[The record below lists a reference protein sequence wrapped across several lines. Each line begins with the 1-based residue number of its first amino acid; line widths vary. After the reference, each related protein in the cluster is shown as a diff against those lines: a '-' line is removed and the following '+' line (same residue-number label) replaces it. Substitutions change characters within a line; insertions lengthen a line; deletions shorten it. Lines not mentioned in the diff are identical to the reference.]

1 MKISNVTSEFLRK
14 AYKLDEGMSFSV
26 ETIEAKQLLCAKRL
40 DIIAKVQ
47 YLKLKDI
54 AHDYAQSLYL
64 EHIRVMTKD
73 SFIEAGS
80 HKEKAQDF
88 IDAFNALYDDMKH
101 NGYRE
106 DLLPVPVDK
115 NGVIMD
121 GAHRVACAIVLNI
134 PIKIV
139 KLPVEAIYDLYD
151 YLYFE
156 DRLMNERYLDNLIL
170 EYIKTQDN
178 IGCINIWPSAVGR
191 DEEIQKI
198 LKKNFEII
206 YYKEVHFNENGAFQY
221 LAQIYKE
228 YSWAQ
233 NNGDGFSGVYRK
245 LLPCFPNFNP
255 VRVYFI
261 SSRDYTLVT
270 SVKEEL
276 RKLFGLEKHSMH
288 ATDNYQETLEM
299 SEILLS
305 DNTIQFLNQS
315 NPLKFNTTIP
325 LLSEANKYDLSKT
338 IFTGSIVLALY
349 GIREAND
356 LDYLT
361 LDDDPNSHNYLLK
374 YYFSSV
380 EELLNNP
387 EKSFT
392 YFGLRFLT
400 LNEIIKFKKNR
411 NESKDEDDVR
421 LIQLIVSNSNKTNYK
436 VKMIQT
442 KRRVIAKTQGVIL
455 KVAHKTGTY
464 DLLRTIYKKMKGGH

>member
-1 MKISNVTSEFLRK
+1 
-14 AYKLDEGMSFSV
+14 
-26 ETIEAKQLLCAKRL
+26 
-40 DIIAKVQ
+40 
-47 YLKLKDI
+47 
-54 AHDYAQSLYL
+54 
-64 EHIRVMTKD
+64 
-73 SFIEAGS
+73 
-80 HKEKAQDF
+80 
-88 IDAFNALYDDMKH
+88 
-101 NGYRE
+101 
-106 DLLPVPVDK
+106 
-115 NGVIMD
+115 
-121 GAHRVACAIVLNI
+121 
-134 PIKIV
+134 
-139 KLPVEAIYDLYD
+139 
-151 YLYFE
+151 
-156 DRLMNERYLDNLIL
+156 
-170 EYIKTQDN
+170 
-178 IGCINIWPSAVGR
+178 
-191 DEEIQKI
+191 
-198 LKKNFEII
+198 
-206 YYKEVHFNENGAFQY
+206 
-221 LAQIYKE
+221 
-228 YSWAQ
+228 
-233 NNGDGFSGVYRK
+233 
-245 LLPCFPNFNP
+245 
-255 VRVYFI
+255 
-261 SSRDYTLVT
+261 
-270 SVKEEL
+270 
-276 RKLFGLEKHSMH
+276 MH